1 MRHPA
6 HDARHGKD
14 RGVDFL
20 WQAQHLVDESGIEVE
35 VGADGLLRL
44 PELRD
49 ALHALLLYELQEVI
63 LLHPAFLLGELAGE
77 TFQFHGARVAH
88 GIDGMANAI
97 DKSRLVVGLLAE
109 HAVEVGVNLV
119 DVGPVGDI
127 LLQVVEHVDAL
138 DVGASM
144 QRAFQRAYARRYAR
158 IGVGAGRACHS
169 HGERGVVT
177 SAMLRLGDEQEVEHA
192 RVEVGIVALEHV
204 EEVLGNA
211 QVLLRVTDVQAAA
224 LHGVAI
230 DVVSVG
236 HDRWEL
242 GYKLH
247 GLPHEVVAAYVVG
260 VGVECV
266 HLQHAARQDVHD
278 VRALDVDDVHYG
290 AVVERHVVVE
300 KLGKRGQFLL
310 VGELA
315 REQEVSYL
323 LEAEPLLLQQWRH
336 EVVELIATVI
346 EASLARLQRAVLG
359 AVVADDVAYVCQS
372 HEHA

>member
-1 MRHPA
+1 
-6 HDARHGKD
+6 
-14 RGVDFL
+14 
-20 WQAQHLVDESGIEVE
+20 
-35 VGADGLLRL
+35 
-44 PELRD
+44 
-49 ALHALLLYELQEVI
+49 
-63 LLHPAFLLGELAGE
+63 
-77 TFQFHGARVAH
+77 
-88 GIDGMANAI
+88 
-97 DKSRLVVGLLAE
+97 
-109 HAVEVGVNLV
+109 
-119 DVGPVGDI
+119 
-127 LLQVVEHVDAL
+127 
-138 DVGASM
+138 
-144 QRAFQRAYARRYAR
+144 
-158 IGVGAGRACHS
+158 
-169 HGERGVVT
+169 
-177 SAMLRLGDEQEVEHA
+177 MLRLRDEQEVEHA